1 MHNSSPYINT
11 PTRFN
16 YCITKEALTPIA
28 MASTAKPAPE
38 TSQVG
43 DYIVEYE
50 IGRGSFATVYKGYHR
65 VTKEPVAIKSVLR
78 SKLTKKLLENLASE
92 INILKGIRHDHI
104 VALVDCRETATHI
117 HLVMEY
123 CSQGDLSQYIKRK
136 GDGPLSL
143 PPPAGGG
150 LHEVVVRHF
159 LKQLASALEFLRS
172 KNLIHRDLKPQNL
185 LLHPPSNSKEGSGYG
200 LPVLKVA
207 DFGFARSLPHL
218 SLAETLCGSP
228 LYMAPEILRYEKYDA
243 KADLWSVGTVLY
255 EMCTGKPPFRAQ
267 NHVELLKRI
276 ERAQDVITFPGE
288 HSAEERL
295 GSSPSQSSHQPA
307 ALISDDI
314 KDLIRQLLKRNPV
327 ERISF
332 EEFFMNPTVSNIA
345 PRSRSRASR
354 SGSTTQDYGRNE
366 SSRPSILDPSRYYN
380 DPGLR
385 DRVERKQSSVSI
397 AAREQT
403 ERPMESPARSKPRS
417 LRGSSPSSALDSR
430 PPLQLPISSPKSH
443 HTFVSGLGGQ
453 PQPPQNEY
461 YSQPSSVPINATA
474 RRMKS
479 MDIAAESTTRALTPQ
494 PSSQPYRRSTLTGI
508 PDVSRR
514 YSAPED
520 DALLDKD
527 YVVVEK
533 RAVELNVLA
542 DEVAASP
549 TPSSSRP
556 KSTSNHAGTLS
567 PPIPTSLTQYRTP
580 PPPFIPFPYSTSSES
595 PPANTL
601 FFSTTPPFALPASP
615 VPEEPKSSQP
625 LHRPSLGQIQ
635 PISSPSSARSGSP
648 RDGGATSALAKAISM
663 ASMRLFGTSSSPP
676 SWRNNTSLIGFGDT
690 PSRTGGVEANPEEN
704 KVLQSIEDTA
714 HKAYVVSQFADS
726 KMEGIRPLDGLDYS
740 PSEDQEPTADS
751 ILAEEAFYL
760 YLRALALLQSGMDV
774 ARRFWEERRVESK
787 PASLRL
793 NSGVQWIRDRFNEC
807 LEKAEAAKLRSGI
820 DHRDESGVI
829 IEKLIYERALE
840 LSKAAAL
847 KEVVSEG
854 FGESEKSYQT
864 SIWMLH
870 AILDGAGEDGRSD
883 AIEEDDREILY
894 KRKAPPLPS
903 FQLVF
908 LNLLD
913 NTYVC
918 CLLVIR
924 SIDNRLSLLRR
935 RIASART

>member
-1 MHNSSPYINT
+1 
-11 PTRFN
+11 
-16 YCITKEALTPIA
+16 

-136 GDGPLSL
+136 GDGPPSL
-143 PPPAGGG
+143 PPPPGGG

-288 HSAEERL
+288 HGAEERL
-295 GSSPSQSSHQPA
+295 GSSPSQSGHQPA

-385 DRVERKQSSVSI
+385 DRVERKQSSISI

-479 MDIAAESTTRALTPQ
+479 MDIAAESTTRTLTPQ

-542 DEVAASP
+542 DE
-549 TPSSSRP
+549 
-556 KSTSNHAGTLS
+556 
-567 PPIPTSLTQYRTP
+567 
-580 PPPFIPFPYSTSSES
+580 S

-635 PISSPSSARSGSP
+635 PISSPNSARSGSP

-663 ASMRLFGTSSSPP
+663 ASMRLFGASSSPP

-690 PSRTGGVEANPEEN
+690 PSRTGGIEANPEEN

-894 KRKAPPLPS
+894 KRPEDK
-903 FQLVF
+903 
-908 LNLLD
+908 
-913 NTYVC
+913 
-918 CLLVIR
+918 
-924 SIDNRLSLLRR
+924 
-935 RIASART
+935 

>member
-1 MHNSSPYINT
+1 
-11 PTRFN
+11 
-16 YCITKEALTPIA
+16 
-28 MASTAKPAPE
+28 MASAAKPITEA
-38 TSQVG
+38 TQVG
-43 DYIVEYE
+43 DYVVEYE

-104 VALVDCRETATHI
+104 VALVDCRETETHI

-136 GDGPLSL
+136 GDGPPSL
-143 PPPAGGG
+143 PPPPGGG
-150 LHEVVVRHF
+150 LHELVVRHF

-200 LPVLKVA
+200 LPVLKIA

-276 ERAQDVITFPGE
+276 EKAQDVIVFPGE
-288 HSAEERL
+288 NTADDRL
-295 GSSPSQSSHQPA
+295 GSSPSQSNHHPIAS
-307 ALISDDI
+307 ISDDI

-332 EEFFMNPTVSNIA
+332 EEFFMNPTVSNLP

-354 SGSTTQDYGRNE
+354 SGSSAQDHHRNE
-366 SSRPSILDPSRYYN
+366 MLSAETSKRPTILDPSRYQG
-380 DPGLR
+380 DTGQR
-385 DRVERKQSSVSI
+385 DRDERRTPSIPASS
-397 AAREQT
+397 REP
-403 ERPMESPARSKPRS
+403 ERPLSRPRS
-417 LRGSSPSSALDSR
+417 LRGGSPSSAPDSR
-430 PPLQLPISSPKSH
+430 PPLQLPLSSPKTH
-443 HTFVSGLGGQ
+443 HTFVTGLSGQSQ
-453 PQPPQNEY
+453 PTHNEY
-461 YSQPSSVPINATA
+461 YNQPTSMPINTSA

-479 MDIAAESTTRALTPQ
+479 MDVVAESTNRTLTPQ
-494 PSSQPYRRSTLTGI
+494 PSSQPYRRSTLVGI

-549 TPSSSRP
+549 TPSSTRA
-556 KSTSNHAGTLS
+556 KGGSNHTGTLS

-580 PPPFIPFPYSTSSES
+580 PPPFMPFPYSTSAQS
-595 PPANTL
+595 PPPNTL
-601 FFSTTPPFALPASP
+601 FFSTTPPFALPATP
-615 VPEEPKSSQP
+615 VPEEPKSTQP
-625 LHRPSLGQIQ
+625 FHRPSLGQAQ
-635 PISSPSSARSGSP
+635 PASSPISARSGSP

-663 ASMRLFGTSSSPP
+663 ASLRLFGASFSPP
-676 SWRNNTSLIGFGDT
+676 SWRNSTSLIGFADS
-690 PSRTGGVEANPEEN
+690 PSRTGVEVSPEEN
-704 KVLQSIEDTA
+704 PVLQSIEDTA

-726 KMEGIRPLDGLDYS
+726 KMEGIRPLDGLSYS
-740 PSEDQEPTADS
+740 PSEDQEPSPDS

-774 ARRFWEERRVESK
+774 ARRYWEERRLESK
-787 PASLRL
+787 PASMRL

-854 FGESEKSYQT
+854 YTESERSYQT

-870 AILDGAGEDGRSD
+870 AILDGAGEDGRSE
-883 AIEEDDREILY
+883 AIEEDDREILN
-894 KRKAPPLPS
+894 KL
-903 FQLVF
+903 
-908 LNLLD
+908 
-913 NTYVC
+913 
-918 CLLVIR
+918 IR
-924 SIDNRLSLLRR
+924 SIENRLSLLRR

>member
-1 MHNSSPYINT
+1 
-11 PTRFN
+11 
-16 YCITKEALTPIA
+16 
-28 MASTAKPAPE
+28 MASTAKSAPE

-43 DYIVEYE
+43 DYVVEQE
-50 IGRGSFATVYKGYHR
+50 IGRGSFATVYKGYHK

-104 VALVDCRETATHI
+104 VALVDCKETETHI

-136 GDGPLSL
+136 GDGPPSL
-143 PPPAGGG
+143 PPPPGGG

-185 LLHPPSNSKEGSGYG
+185 LLHPPSNNKEGSGYG
-200 LPVLKVA
+200 LPILKVA

-276 ERAQDVITFPGE
+276 EKAQDMITFPGE
-288 HSAEERL
+288 NTAEDRS
-295 GSSPSQSSHQPA
+295 GSSPSNQNYHSAGS
-307 ALISDDI
+307 ISEDI

-332 EEFFMNPTVSNIA
+332 EEFFMNPTVSSLTLHS
-345 PRSRSRASR
+345 RSRSSR
-354 SGSTTQDYGRNE
+354 SSSSVQDHARMERFSGDSTK
-366 SSRPSILDPSRYYN
+366 RPTILDPSRYHY
-380 DPGLR
+380 DPGQREISEKKTTSIPTATKESLPMDSPLR
-385 DRVERKQSSVSI
+385 SR
-397 AAREQT
+397 
-403 ERPMESPARSKPRS
+403 PRS
-417 LRGSSPSSALDSR
+417 LRAGSPSSAPDSR

-443 HTFVSGLGGQ
+443 HNFTNGHNNQSQ
-453 PQPPQNEY
+453 SP
-461 YSQPSSVPINATA
+461 YSDYQASPTSLPINTSN
-474 RRMKS
+474 RRMKP
-479 MDIAAESTTRALTPQ
+479 MDVTSNESANRTLTPQ
-494 PSSQPYRRSTLTGI
+494 PSSQPYRRSTLVGI

-542 DEVAASP
+542 DATP
-549 TPSSSRP
+549 T
-556 KSTSNHAGTLS
+556 L
-567 PPIPTSLTQYRTP
+567 
-580 PPPFIPFPYSTSSES
+580 
-595 PPANTL
+595 
-601 FFSTTPPFALPASP
+601 
-615 VPEEPKSSQP
+615 EEPKPTQGVQ
-625 LHRPSLGQIQ
+625 RPSLGIIQ
-635 PISSPSSARSGSP
+635 PVPSPISARSGSP

-663 ASMRLFGTSSSPP
+663 ASMRLFGASSSPP
-676 SWRNNTSLIGFGDT
+676 SWRNNTSLIGFTDAS
-690 PSRTGGVEANPEEN
+690 SRSGVTSEVSPEEN
-704 KVLQSIEDTA
+704 PVLQSIEDTA

-726 KMEGIRPLDGLDYS
+726 KMEGIRPLDELDYAA
-740 PSEDQEPTADS
+740 SEDQEPSRDS
-751 ILAEEAFYL
+751 ILAEEAFFL

-774 ARRFWEERRVESK
+774 ARRYWEERRVESK
-787 PASLRL
+787 PASTRL

-807 LEKAEAAKLRSGI
+807 LEKAEAAKSRSGI

-840 LSKAAAL
+840 LSKTAAL
-847 KEVVSEG
+847 KEVVSDG
-854 FGESEKSYQT
+854 YGESEKSYQT

-870 AILDGAGEDGRSD
+870 AILDGAGEDGRSE
-883 AIEEDDREILY
+883 AIEEDDREILN
-894 KRKAPPLPS
+894 KR
-903 FQLVF
+903 
-908 LNLLD
+908 
-913 NTYVC
+913 T
-918 CLLVIR
+918 
-924 SIDNRLSLLRR
+924 LRV
-935 RIASART
+935 AYDC